1 MEPTAPSAPP
11 RPDRSAELRIFGVN
25 ACLAVAAKRPHAIR
39 KAYLTQQRVAAFKT
53 ILAELAKRR
62 VGYNIVEA
70 ADLERLTQSTH
81 HEGICFE
88 VRRAAPVTVK
98 DFLAQMK
105 DPRAPALAILLDGVG
120 NPHNFGAVLRIAAH
134 FGAAAVLLPSGGG
147 LALSGAACR
156 VAEGG
161 AEAVPL
167 VALADTMRDLD
178 ALERAGFTLA
188 ATVVRGGQPLYGD
201 RLPRRLVLMFGAEGG
216 GVSRALLARAKFQVE
231 IPGSGAVE
239 SLNIASAVAVIA
251 GEYWRQ
257 HRMPRA

>member
-1 MEPTAPSAPP
+1 MESPAPPP

-39 KAYLTQQRVAAFKT
+39 KAYLTAARVLAFKPV
-53 ILAELAKRR
+53 LAELARR
-62 VGYNIVEA
+62 KVGYNIVES

-81 HEGICFE
+81 HEGVCFE
-88 VRRAAPVTVK
+88 VRRTPPVTLK
-98 DFLAQMK
+98 DFVAAQK
-105 DPRAPALAILLDGVG
+105 DPRAPALAI
-120 NPHNFGAVLRIAAH
+120 
-134 FGAAAVLLPSGGG
+134 LLPSGGG

-188 ATVVRGGQPLYGD
+188 ATVVRDGESLYGD
-201 RLPRRLVLMFGAEGG
+201 RLPRRLILMFGAEGG
-216 GVSRALLARAKFQVE
+216 GVSRGLLARAKFKVE

-239 SLNIASAVAVIA
+239 SLNIAAAVAVVA

-257 HRMPRA
+257 HKMPRAS